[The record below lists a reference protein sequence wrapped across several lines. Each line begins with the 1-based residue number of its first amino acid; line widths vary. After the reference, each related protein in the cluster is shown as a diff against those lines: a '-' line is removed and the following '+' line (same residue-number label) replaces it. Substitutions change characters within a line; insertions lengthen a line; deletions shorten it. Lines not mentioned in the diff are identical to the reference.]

1 MTQIPAPPAV
11 PTNKSTKAKKVPTAP
26 VTSVATPV
34 PTPAAT
40 ADMVSMSRADFEAL
54 IAQTVQKTIASVD
67 PKAVKEAKKAQ
78 AKLDRKAANKARGD
92 EAVQRCMAGGR
103 NSEET
108 VKAVFRE
115 AYATAKG
122 LSGDAYKD
130 TYNAVCIAKLG
141 VPRYVATKAA

>member
-11 PTNKSTKAKKVPTAP
+11 TATKSKAKKTAQVPPTVENSTVQAP
-26 VTSVATPV
+26 
-34 PTPAAT
+34 T
-40 ADMVSMSRADFEAL
+40 ADMVTMTRAEFEARMQE
-54 IAQTVQKTIASVD
+54 IAEAAASKAVANAD

-92 EAVQRCMAGGR
+92 EALTRCMAGGR

-115 AYATAKG
+115 AYAAAKG
-122 LSGDAYKD
+122 LSGEEFKAK
-130 TYNAVCIAKLG
+130 YNAVCVAKLG
-141 VPRYVATKAA
+141 VPRYVAKAA